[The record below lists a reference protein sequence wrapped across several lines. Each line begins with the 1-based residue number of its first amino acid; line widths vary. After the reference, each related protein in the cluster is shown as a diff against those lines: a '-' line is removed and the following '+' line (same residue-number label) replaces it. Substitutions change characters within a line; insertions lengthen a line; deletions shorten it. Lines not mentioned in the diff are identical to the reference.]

1 MRSVVIMAGGSGKRL
16 WPLSRKDTPKQLLP
30 LLGEQSLLRVAFER
44 VRLAVP
50 EERVFV
56 CTGAEWVDLVASEL
70 PEIPRANILGEPVG
84 RDSLNAVAWPAAVLA
99 EEDPGAV
106 VAMVTADHLIE
117 PVDRF
122 VGALTRAFGVAEST
136 PDALVTFGVVPSKA
150 HTGYGYLRRGEAV
163 PGHDDVFVAEE
174 FREKPDAATA
184 AEYLGSG
191 EHFWNSGMFVWR
203 AATLLDQL
211 AVLQPE
217 CHATVTELARHPER
231 LAELYP
237 TLPRI
242 SVDYAVMEPVA
253 QGRGTARVLMVRL
266 PISWH
271 DVGGYASLLEQLQRD
286 SSGNA
291 VRGLSVQVDGSN
303 NLIIN
308 DHDDHL
314 VATLGVHD
322 MIIVATRAITLV
334 CPLDQSE
341 RVKELVSAVTDNDG
355 RYA

>member
-1 MRSVVIMAGGSGKRL
+1 MRFVVIMAGGSGKRL

-44 VRLAVP
+44 VRQAVP
-50 EERVFV
+50 EQQVYV
-56 CTGAEWVDLVASEL
+56 CTGAEWTDLVAAEL
-70 PEIPRANILGEPVG
+70 PEIPTANILGEPVG
-84 RDSLNAVAWPAAVLA
+84 RDSLNAVAWPAALLA
-99 EEDPGAV
+99 EADPDAV

-122 VGALTRAFGVAEST
+122 VGALTRAFEVAESQ
-136 PDALVTFGVVPSKA
+136 PDALVTFGVVPTKA
-150 HTGYGYLRRGEAV
+150 HTGYGYLRRGEAL
-163 PGHDDVFVAEE
+163 PGTDDVYTALE
-174 FREKPDAATA
+174 FKEKPDAATA
-184 AEYLGSG
+184 QAYLASG

-203 AATLLDQL
+203 ASTLLDQL
-211 AVLQPE
+211 AVLQPD
-217 CHATVTELARHPER
+217 CHAIVTELARHPER

-237 TLPRI
+237 QLPRI

-253 QGRGTARVLMVRL
+253 AGRGTARVLMVRL

-291 VRGLSVQVDGSN
+291 TRGLSVQVDGSN
-303 NLIIN
+303 NLVIN

-314 VATLGVHD
+314 VATIGVHD
-322 MIIVATRAITLV
+322 MIIVSTRAITLV